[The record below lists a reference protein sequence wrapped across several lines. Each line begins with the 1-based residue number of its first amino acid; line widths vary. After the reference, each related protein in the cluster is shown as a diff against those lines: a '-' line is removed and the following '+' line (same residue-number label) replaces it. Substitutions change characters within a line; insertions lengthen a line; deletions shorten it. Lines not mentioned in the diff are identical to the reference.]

1 VTPGEIAFKLAY
13 EISPIVL
20 TGGVAN
26 FAGGALPLV
35 AVTEAA
41 NFVTGLLSGGNALN
55 LDNFFAHFRP
65 LPGTSLIEDDVGH
78 YPFANQAVAA
88 NAVIARQLK
97 VSLVMTCPAR
107 PPGGWAAKLATMT
120 ALKTVLN
127 QHRDLGGTYTVATP
141 SFFFTNCL
149 LLDLRDVTPGDS
161 SSPQRDW
168 QWDFEQPLLTL
179 QQADQALGNLMGRIN
194 SGAQVNSNTWT
205 NPGVTVG
212 QPQSGVVP
220 STVPVAGSV
229 AGSGVSGAFPLTAFP
244 MQTLGGAFQVGRG
257 A

>member
-1 VTPGEIAFKLAY
+1 MSPGEVAFKLAY

-41 NFVTGLLSGGNALN
+41 SFVTGLLSGGTSLN
-55 LDNFFAHFRP
+55 LDDFFAHFRP
-65 LPGTSLIEDDVGH
+65 LPGSSLVANDVGH

-88 NAVIARQLK
+88 NAVISRQQH
-97 VSLVMTCPAR
+97 VSLLMTCPAR

-120 ALKTVLN
+120 ALKAVID
-127 QHRDLGGTYTVATP
+127 QHTQLGGTYTVATP
-141 SFFFTNCL
+141 SFFYVNCL

-161 SSPQRDW
+161 SAPQRDW

-179 QQADQALGNLMGRIN
+179 AQADQALGNLMGRIAAGGPVPGAN
-194 SGAQVNSNTWT
+194 PTWSGLG
-205 NPGVTVG
+205 PTVG
-212 QPQSGVVP
+212 QPQSGVAP
-220 STVPVAGSV
+220 SAVTLAAPI
-229 AGSGVSGAFPLTAFP
+229 AGSGVAGVSGFIPAAAFTNPPL
-244 MQTLGGAFQVGRG
+244 LGGG
-257 A
+257 

>member
-1 VTPGEIAFKLAY
+1 MTPGEIAFKLAY

-35 AVTEAA
+35 AVTEAV
-41 NFVTGLLSGGNALN
+41 NFVTGLLSSGNSLN
-55 LDNFFAHFRP
+55 LDDFFAHFRP
-65 LPGTSLIEDDVGH
+65 LPGTSLVEDDVGH

-88 NAVIARQLK
+88 NAMISRQLK
-97 VSLVMTCPAR
+97 VSLLMTCPAR
-107 PPGGWAAKLATMT
+107 PPGGWVAKLATMT

-141 SFFFTNCL
+141 SFFYTNCL
-149 LLDLRDVTPGDS
+149 LLDVRDVTPGDS

-179 QQADQALGNLMGRIN
+179 QQADQALGNLMGRIS
-194 SGAQVNSNTWT
+194 SGGQVPGLNPTWT
-205 NPGVTVG
+205 GLGPTVG
-212 QPQSGVVP
+212 QPQSGVSPLSVP
-220 STVPVAGSV
+220 LAAPVAG
-229 AGSGVSGAFPLTAFP
+229 AGVSGPWTTGTQFP
-244 MQTLGGAFQVGRG
+244 VGRG
-257 A
+257 T